1 EELAVKSESVSPTI
15 FNIILAM
22 LAITGLYLF
31 PMYLVGHWYIKSM
44 IWLGLAIAAIVAL
57 RYTWYKYLPEAG
69 PEDNL
74 A

>member
-1 EELAVKSESVSPTI
+1 
-15 FNIILAM
+15 
-22 LAITGLYLF
+22 
-31 PMYLVGHWYIKSM
+31 MYLVGHWYIKSM